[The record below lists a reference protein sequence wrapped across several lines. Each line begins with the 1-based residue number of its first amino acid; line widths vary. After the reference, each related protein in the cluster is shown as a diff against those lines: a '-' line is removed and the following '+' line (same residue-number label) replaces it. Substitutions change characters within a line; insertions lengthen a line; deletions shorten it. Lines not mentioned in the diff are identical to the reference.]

1 MPEMLRYTGAVVSS
15 ALRPTLLIY
24 RWDNWFG
31 WQRLPGRSLFDLLP
45 RAFDLRPGESKL
57 PGTSISA
64 EISWI
69 FCSAVV
75 IGV

>member
-1 MPEMLRYTGAVVSS
+1 MPVMLRYTGAAVSS
-15 ALRPTLLIY
+15 ALRPTLLVY

-31 WQRLPGRSLFDLLP
+31 LQRLPGRSLFDLLP
-45 RAFDLRPGESKL
+45 WAFDFRPGESEL
-57 PGTSISA
+57 AGTSISA
-64 EISWI
+64 EISRI